1 MPYASPLQKVY
12 VNIGQVLLFSIL
24 LSCFHFQIYVSV
36 VWIESSLYMPRDQD
50 VWNLLSDLMST
61 ATQLMAFLQDTITGT
76 IPLE

>member
-1 MPYASPLQKVY
+1 
-12 VNIGQVLLFSIL
+12 
-24 LSCFHFQIYVSV
+24 
-36 VWIESSLYMPRDQD
+36 MPRDQD